1 MVIEKSESV
10 MLRLK
15 EIADIGFHHRRWRAI
30 SGTQFSF
37 ISKDTAN
44 QEVRSWR
51 EYRVEHFGNHYYET
65 LKSLYD
71 PL

>member
-15 EIADIGFHHRRWRAI
+15 EIADLVSALTTAI

-44 QEVRSWR
+44 QGS
-51 EYRVEHFGNHYYET
+51 
-65 LKSLYD
+65 
-71 PL
+71 